1 MVQPLYGFASG
12 DPLRFRRA
20 LGHSDLF
27 YVEDRDLEFKE
38 VIEKGDDLPYASRC
52 PFSIQFSFLHTNA
65 SLSLSL
71 SPFHFKASFDY
82 VMCPVPLA

>member
-52 PFSIQFSFLHTNA
+52 SFSIQFSFLHTYA
-65 SLSLSL
+65 SLFL
-71 SPFHFKASFDY
+71 SPFDFKASFDY
-82 VMCPVPLA
+82 VMCPVPLT

>member
-38 VIEKGDDLPYASRC
+38 IIDAPLPRAPLDTSVVAHWLAVEGVQPAIPENAPIESKC
-52 PFSIQFSFLHTNA
+52 MISI
-65 SLSLSL
+65 
-71 SPFHFKASFDY
+71 Y
-82 VMCPVPLA
+82 